1 MACFNCNVAEP
12 YDEEFETVCSD
23 CCVIMCNACKYDD
36 DNLCGCYGNCD
47 LCDSS
52 VDRGSDGRKCMD
64 CQQWLCNDC
73 KIKSGCRRCGG
84 YDSSY
89 SSDSSIYDANNPPY
103 DKEDDVDADN
113 ADVDADNEDVDNAD
127 ADNADADA
135 DKADNADA
143 NADADNADADNTN
156 DEKNNDDNKSI

>member
-1 MACFNCNVAEP
+1 MACFNCNMAEP

-52 VDRGSDGRKCMD
+52 IDRGSDGRKCMD

-73 KIKSGCRRCGG
+73 KIKSGCRRCSG

-103 DKEDDVDADN
+103 NKEDDVDADDKEDDVDADDKED
-113 ADVDADNEDVDNAD
+113 DVDDNNNDTADNKDVV
-127 ADNADADA
+127 
-135 DKADNADA
+135 
-143 NADADNADADNTN
+143 DNTN
-156 DEKNNDDNKSI
+156 DEKNNDGNKSK